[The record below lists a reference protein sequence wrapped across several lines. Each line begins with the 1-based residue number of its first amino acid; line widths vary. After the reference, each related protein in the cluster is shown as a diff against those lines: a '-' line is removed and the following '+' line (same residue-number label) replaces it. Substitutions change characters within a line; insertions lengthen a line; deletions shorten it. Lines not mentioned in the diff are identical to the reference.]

1 MLSNNKFN
9 LKKAKELDEKD
20 ILSSYR
26 NQFFFP
32 KKNKKNVLYFAGN
45 SLGLQPRDV
54 SKYIQNELDDWA
66 NLGVEGHFLASNPWL
81 TYHKILT
88 DQSAEIVGAKKNEVV
103 VMNALT
109 TNIHLLLMSFYR
121 PTKKKYKILCEAN
134 AFPSD
139 LYALQSQVELHGY
152 SFEEAIILI
161 DSDEN
166 GVVDHDNLYKMI
178 YDLGE
183 ELALVFIGGVNYYTG
198 QVFNMKEITKIGHEV
213 GALVGFDLAHA
224 AGNISLSLHKWKV
237 DFATWCSYKY
247 LNSGPGNVS
256 GVFVHQNQ
264 SKKKPFRLS
273 GWWGSSE
280 KNRFF
285 YDPKKRFQVLD
296 GAEGWQLSNAPVLSM
311 ACHKASL
318 DVFTKAGFS
327 NLLEKSSLL
336 TFYLEQVFLDF
347 NKYSDDIQ
355 FSIITPKKPIKPG
368 CQLSISVN
376 HSGKKIYDYLKE
388 NGVIV
393 DWREP
398 NVIRFAPVPLYNSF
412 EDIYKLSKILL
423 NAIKR

>member
-1 MLSNNKFN
+1 MINKSKFS
-9 LKKAKELDEKD
+9 LEKARQLDKKD
-20 ILSSYR
+20 ILSSFR
-26 NQFFFP
+26 NEFFFP
-32 KKNKKNVLYFAGN
+32 KKNNKNLLYFSGN
-45 SLGLQPRDV
+45 SLGLQPKIV
-54 SKYIQNELDDWA
+54 SKYIQSELDDWA
-66 NLGVEGHFLASNPWL
+66 NLGVEGHFLAKNPWL

-88 DQSAEIVGAKKNEVV
+88 NQSAELVGAKKNEVV

-121 PTKKKYKILCEAN
+121 PTKRKYKILCEAN

-152 SFEEAIILI
+152 SFDEAVVLI
-161 DSDEN
+161 ETDKN
-166 GVVDHDNLYKMI
+166 GVVSHDNLYKMI
-178 YDLGE
+178 YDLGD
-183 ELALVFIGGVNYYTG
+183 ELALVFLGGVNYYSG
-198 QVFNMKEITKIGHEV
+198 QVFDMKEITRVGHEV
-213 GALVGFDLAHA
+213 GAVVGFDLAHA
-224 AGNISLSLHKWKV
+224 TGNISLSLHKWQV

-280 KNRFF
+280 KNRFV
-285 YDPKKRFQVLD
+285 YDTKKRFQVQD
-296 GAEGWQLSNAPVLSM
+296 GAEGWQLSNAPVLGM
-311 ACHKASL
+311 ASHKASL
-318 DVFTKAGFS
+318 DIFSKAGFS
-327 NLLEKSSLL
+327 NLIEKSKLL
-336 TFYLEQVFLDF
+336 TSCLEEVFLDF
-347 NKYSDDIQ
+347 NKLSNDIQ
-355 FSIITPKKPIKPG
+355 LSIITPKKPINPG

-376 HSGKKIYDYLKE
+376 HSGKKIYNYLKE

-423 NAIKR
+423 NAI

>member
-1 MLSNNKFN
+1 MINKSKFS
-9 LKKAKELDEKD
+9 LEKARQLDKQD
-20 ILSSYR
+20 ILSSFR
-26 NQFFFP
+26 NEFFFP
-32 KKNKKNVLYFAGN
+32 KKNNKNLLYFSGN
-45 SLGLQPRDV
+45 SLGLQPKIV
-54 SKYIQNELDDWA
+54 SKYIQSELDDWA
-66 NLGVEGHFLASNPWL
+66 NLGVEGHFLAKNPWL

-88 DQSAEIVGAKKNEVV
+88 NQSAELVGAKKNEVV

-121 PTKKKYKILCEAN
+121 PTKRKYKILCEAN

-152 SFEEAIILI
+152 SFDEAVVLI
-161 DSDEN
+161 ETDKN
-166 GVVDHDNLYKMI
+166 GVVSHDNLYKMI
-178 YDLGE
+178 YDLGD
-183 ELALVFIGGVNYYTG
+183 ELALVFLGGVNYYSG
-198 QVFNMKEITKIGHEV
+198 QVFDMKEITRVGHEV
-213 GALVGFDLAHA
+213 GAVVGFDLAHA
-224 AGNISLSLHKWKV
+224 TGNISLSLHKWQV

-280 KNRFF
+280 KNRFV
-285 YDPKKRFQVLD
+285 YDTKKRFQVQD
-296 GAEGWQLSNAPVLSM
+296 GAEGWQLSNAPVLGM
-311 ACHKASL
+311 ASHKASL
-318 DVFTKAGFS
+318 DIFSKAGFS
-327 NLLEKSSLL
+327 NLIEKSKLL
-336 TFYLEQVFLDF
+336 TSCLEEVFLDF
-347 NKYSDDIQ
+347 NKLSNDIQ
-355 FSIITPKKPIKPG
+355 LSIITPKKPINPG

-376 HSGKKIYDYLKE
+376 HSGKKIYNYLKE

-423 NAIKR
+423 NAI

>member
-1 MLSNNKFN
+1 MINKSKFS
-9 LKKAKELDEKD
+9 LEKARQLDKQD
-20 ILSSYR
+20 ILSSFR
-26 NQFFFP
+26 NEFFFP
-32 KKNKKNVLYFAGN
+32 KKNNKNLLYFSGN
-45 SLGLQPRDV
+45 SLGLQPKIV
-54 SKYIQNELDDWA
+54 SKYIQSELDDWA
-66 NLGVEGHFLASNPWL
+66 NLGVEGHFLAKNPWL

-88 DQSAEIVGAKKNEVV
+88 NQSAELVGAKKNEVV

-121 PTKKKYKILCEAN
+121 PTKRKYKILCEAN

-152 SFEEAIILI
+152 SFDEAVVLI
-161 DSDEN
+161 ETDKN
-166 GVVDHDNLYKMI
+166 GVVSHDNLYKMI
-178 YDLGE
+178 YDLGD
-183 ELALVFIGGVNYYTG
+183 ELALVFLGGVNYYSG
-198 QVFNMKEITKIGHEV
+198 QVFDMKEITRVGHEV
-213 GALVGFDLAHA
+213 GAVVGFDLAHA
-224 AGNISLSLHKWKV
+224 AGNISLSLHKWQV

-280 KNRFF
+280 KNRFV
-285 YDPKKRFQVLD
+285 YDTKKRFQVQN
-296 GAEGWQLSNAPVLSM
+296 GAEGWQLSNAPVLGM
-311 ACHKASL
+311 ASHKASL
-318 DVFTKAGFS
+318 DIFSKAGFS
-327 NLLEKSSLL
+327 NLIEKSKLL
-336 TFYLEQVFLDF
+336 TSCLEEVFLDF
-347 NKYSDDIQ
+347 NKLSNDIQ
-355 FSIITPKKPIKPG
+355 LSIITPKKPIDPG

-376 HSGKKIYDYLKE
+376 HSGKKIYNYLKE

-423 NAIKR
+423 NAI

>member
-1 MLSNNKFN
+1 MINKRKFN
-9 LKKAKELDEKD
+9 LEKARELDKQD
-20 ILSSYR
+20 ILSSFR
-26 NQFFFP
+26 NEFFFP
-32 KKNKKNVLYFAGN
+32 KKNNKNLLYFSGN
-45 SLGLQPRDV
+45 SLGLQPKIV
-54 SKYIQNELDDWA
+54 SKYIQSELDDWA
-66 NLGVEGHFLASNPWL
+66 NLGVEGHFLAKNPWL

-88 DQSAEIVGAKKNEVV
+88 DQSAKLVGAKKNEVV

-121 PTKKKYKILCEAN
+121 PTKRKYKILCEAN

-152 SFEEAIILI
+152 SFDEAVVLI
-161 DSDEN
+161 ETDKN
-166 GVVDHDNLYKMI
+166 GVVSHDNLYKMI
-178 YDLGE
+178 YDLGD
-183 ELALVFIGGVNYYTG
+183 ELALVFLGGVNYYSG
-198 QVFNMKEITKIGHEV
+198 QVFDMKEITRVGHEV
-213 GALVGFDLAHA
+213 GAVVGFDLAHA
-224 AGNISLSLHKWKV
+224 TGNISLSLHKWQV

-280 KNRFF
+280 KNRFV
-285 YDPKKRFQVLD
+285 YDTKKRFQVQD
-296 GAEGWQLSNAPVLSM
+296 GAEGWQLSNAPVLGM
-311 ACHKASL
+311 ASHKASL
-318 DVFTKAGFS
+318 DIFSKAGFS
-327 NLLEKSSLL
+327 NLIEKSKLL
-336 TFYLEQVFLDF
+336 TSCLEEVFLDF
-347 NKYSDDIQ
+347 NKLSNDIQ
-355 FSIITPKKPIKPG
+355 LSIITPKKPINPG

-376 HSGKKIYDYLKE
+376 HSGKKIYNYLKE

-423 NAIKR
+423 NAI

>member
-1 MLSNNKFN
+1 MINKSKFS
-9 LKKAKELDEKD
+9 LEKARQLDKQD
-20 ILSSYR
+20 ILSSFR
-26 NQFFFP
+26 NEFFFP
-32 KKNKKNVLYFAGN
+32 KKNNKNLLYFSGN
-45 SLGLQPRDV
+45 SLGLQPKIV

-66 NLGVEGHFLASNPWL
+66 NLGVEGHFLAKNPWL

-88 DQSAEIVGAKKNEVV
+88 NQSAELVGAKKNEVV

-121 PTKKKYKILCEAN
+121 PTKRKYKILCEAN

-152 SFEEAIILI
+152 SFDEAVVLI
-161 DSDEN
+161 ETDKN
-166 GVVDHDNLYKMI
+166 GVVSHDNLYKMI
-178 YDLGE
+178 YDLGD
-183 ELALVFIGGVNYYTG
+183 ELALVFLGGVNYYSG
-198 QVFNMKEITKIGHEV
+198 QVFDMKEITRVGHEV
-213 GALVGFDLAHA
+213 GAVVGFDLAHA
-224 AGNISLSLHKWKV
+224 TGNISLSLHKWQV

-280 KNRFF
+280 KNRFV
-285 YDPKKRFQVLD
+285 YDTKKRFQVQD
-296 GAEGWQLSNAPVLSM
+296 GAEGWQLSNAPVLGM
-311 ACHKASL
+311 ASHKASL
-318 DVFTKAGFS
+318 DIFSKAGFS
-327 NLLEKSSLL
+327 NLIEKSKLL
-336 TFYLEQVFLDF
+336 TSCLEEVFLDF
-347 NKYSDDIQ
+347 NKLSNDIQ
-355 FSIITPKKPIKPG
+355 LSIITPKKPINPG

-376 HSGKKIYDYLKE
+376 HSGKKIYNYLKE

-423 NAIKR
+423 NAI

>member
-1 MLSNNKFN
+1 MINKSKFS
-9 LKKAKELDEKD
+9 LEKARQLDKQD
-20 ILSSYR
+20 ILSSFR
-26 NQFFFP
+26 NEFFFP
-32 KKNKKNVLYFAGN
+32 KKNNKNLLYFSGN
-45 SLGLQPRDV
+45 SLGLQPKIV
-54 SKYIQNELDDWA
+54 SKYIQSELDDWA
-66 NLGVEGHFLASNPWL
+66 NLGVEGHFLAKNPWL

-88 DQSAEIVGAKKNEVV
+88 NQSAELVGAKKNEVV

-121 PTKKKYKILCEAN
+121 PTKRKYKILCEAN

-152 SFEEAIILI
+152 SFDEAVVLI
-161 DSDEN
+161 ETDKN
-166 GVVDHDNLYKMI
+166 GVVSHDNLYKMI
-178 YDLGE
+178 YDLGD
-183 ELALVFIGGVNYYTG
+183 ELALVFLGGVNYYSG
-198 QVFNMKEITKIGHEV
+198 QVFDMKEITRAGHEV
-213 GALVGFDLAHA
+213 GAVVGFDLAHA
-224 AGNISLSLHKWKV
+224 TGNISLSLHKWQV

-280 KNRFF
+280 KNRFV
-285 YDPKKRFQVLD
+285 YDTKKRFQVQD
-296 GAEGWQLSNAPVLSM
+296 GAEGWQLSNAPVLGM
-311 ACHKASL
+311 ASHKASL
-318 DVFTKAGFS
+318 DIFSKAGFS
-327 NLLEKSSLL
+327 NLIEKSKLL
-336 TFYLEQVFLDF
+336 TSCLEEVFLDF
-347 NKYSDDIQ
+347 NKLSNDIQ
-355 FSIITPKKPIKPG
+355 LSIITPKKPINPG

-376 HSGKKIYDYLKE
+376 HSGKKIYNYLKE

-423 NAIKR
+423 NAI

>member
-1 MLSNNKFN
+1 MINKSKFS
-9 LKKAKELDEKD
+9 LEKARKLDKQD
-20 ILSSYR
+20 ILSSFR
-26 NQFFFP
+26 NEFFFP
-32 KKNKKNVLYFAGN
+32 KKNNKNLLYFSGN
-45 SLGLQPRDV
+45 SLGLQPKIV

-66 NLGVEGHFLASNPWL
+66 NLGVEGHFLAKNPWL

-88 DQSAEIVGAKKNEVV
+88 NQSAELVGAKKNEVV

-121 PTKKKYKILCEAN
+121 PTKRKYKILCEAN

-152 SFEEAIILI
+152 SFDEAVVLI
-161 DSDEN
+161 ETDKN
-166 GVVDHDNLYKMI
+166 GVVSHDNLYKMI
-178 YDLGE
+178 YDLGD
-183 ELALVFIGGVNYYTG
+183 ELALVFLGGVNYYSG
-198 QVFNMKEITKIGHEV
+198 QVFDMKEITRVGHEV
-213 GALVGFDLAHA
+213 GAVVGFDLAHA
-224 AGNISLSLHKWKV
+224 TGNISLSLHKWQV

-280 KNRFF
+280 KNRFV
-285 YDPKKRFQVLD
+285 YDTKKRFQVQD
-296 GAEGWQLSNAPVLSM
+296 GAEGWQLSNAPVLGM
-311 ACHKASL
+311 ASHKASL
-318 DVFTKAGFS
+318 DIFSKAGFS
-327 NLLEKSSLL
+327 NLIEKSKLL
-336 TFYLEQVFLDF
+336 TSCLEEVFLDF
-347 NKYSDDIQ
+347 NKLSNDIQ
-355 FSIITPKKPIKPG
+355 LSIITPKKPINPG

-376 HSGKKIYDYLKE
+376 HSGKKIYNYLKE

-423 NAIKR
+423 NAI

>member
-1 MLSNNKFN
+1 MINKSKFS
-9 LKKAKELDEKD
+9 LEKARQLDKQD
-20 ILSSYR
+20 ILSSFR
-26 NQFFFP
+26 NDFFFP
-32 KKNKKNVLYFAGN
+32 KKNNKNLLYFSGN
-45 SLGLQPRDV
+45 SLGLQPKIV
-54 SKYIQNELDDWA
+54 SKYIQSELDDWA
-66 NLGVEGHFLASNPWL
+66 NLGVEGHFLAKNPWL

-88 DQSAEIVGAKKNEVV
+88 NQSAELVGAKKNEVV

-121 PTKKKYKILCEAN
+121 PTKRKYKILCEAN

-152 SFEEAIILI
+152 SFDEAVILI
-161 DSDEN
+161 ETDKN
-166 GVVDHDNLYKMI
+166 GVVSHDNLYKMI
-178 YDLGE
+178 YDLGD
-183 ELALVFIGGVNYYTG
+183 ELALVFLGGVNYYSG
-198 QVFNMKEITKIGHEV
+198 QVFDMKEITRVGHEV
-213 GALVGFDLAHA
+213 GAVVGFDLAHA
-224 AGNISLSLHKWKV
+224 AGNISLSLHKWQV

-280 KNRFF
+280 KNRFV
-285 YDPKKRFQVLD
+285 YDTKKRFQVQD
-296 GAEGWQLSNAPVLSM
+296 GAEGWQLSNAPVLGM
-311 ACHKASL
+311 ASHKASL
-318 DVFTKAGFS
+318 DIFSKAGFS
-327 NLLEKSSLL
+327 NLIEKSKLL
-336 TFYLEQVFLDF
+336 TSCLEEVFLDF
-347 NKYSDDIQ
+347 NKLSNDIQ
-355 FSIITPKKPIKPG
+355 LSIITPKKPINPG

-376 HSGKKIYDYLKE
+376 HSGKKIYNYLKE

-423 NAIKR
+423 NAI

>member
-1 MLSNNKFN
+1 MINKSKFS
-9 LKKAKELDEKD
+9 LEKARQLDKQD
-20 ILSSYR
+20 ILSSFR
-26 NQFFFP
+26 NEFFFP
-32 KKNKKNVLYFAGN
+32 KKNNKNLLYFSGN
-45 SLGLQPRDV
+45 SLGLQPKIV
-54 SKYIQNELDDWA
+54 SKYIQSELDDWA
-66 NLGVEGHFLASNPWL
+66 NLGVEGHFLAKNPWL

-88 DQSAEIVGAKKNEVV
+88 NQSAELVGAKKNEVV

-121 PTKKKYKILCEAN
+121 PTKRKYKILCEAN

-152 SFEEAIILI
+152 SFDEAVVLI
-161 DSDEN
+161 ETDKN
-166 GVVDHDNLYKMI
+166 GVVSHDNLYKMI
-178 YDLGE
+178 YDLGD
-183 ELALVFIGGVNYYTG
+183 ELALVFLGGVNYYSG
-198 QVFNMKEITKIGHEV
+198 QVFDMKEITRVGHEV
-213 GALVGFDLAHA
+213 GAVVGFDLAHA
-224 AGNISLSLHKWKV
+224 AGNISLSLHKWQV

-280 KNRFF
+280 KNRFV
-285 YDPKKRFQVLD
+285 YDTKKRFQVQD
-296 GAEGWQLSNAPVLSM
+296 GAEGWQLSNAPVLGM
-311 ACHKASL
+311 ASHKASL
-318 DVFTKAGFS
+318 DIFSKAGFS
-327 NLLEKSSLL
+327 NLIEKSKLL
-336 TFYLEQVFLDF
+336 TSCLEEVFLDF
-347 NKYSDDIQ
+347 NKLSNDIQ
-355 FSIITPKKPIKPG
+355 LSIITPKKPINPG

-376 HSGKKIYDYLKE
+376 HSGKKIYNYLKE

-423 NAIKR
+423 NAI

>member
-1 MLSNNKFN
+1 MINKSKFS
-9 LKKAKELDEKD
+9 LEKARQLDKKD
-20 ILSSYR
+20 ILSSFR
-26 NQFFFP
+26 NEFFFP
-32 KKNKKNVLYFAGN
+32 KKNNKNLLYFSGN
-45 SLGLQPRDV
+45 SLGLQPKIV

-66 NLGVEGHFLASNPWL
+66 NLGVEGHFLAKNPWL

-88 DQSAEIVGAKKNEVV
+88 NQSAELVGAKKNEVV

-121 PTKKKYKILCEAN
+121 PTKRKYKILCEAN

-152 SFEEAIILI
+152 SFDEAVVLI
-161 DSDEN
+161 ETDKN
-166 GVVDHDNLYKMI
+166 GVVSHDNLYKMI
-178 YDLGE
+178 YDLGD
-183 ELALVFIGGVNYYTG
+183 ELALVFLGGVNYYSG
-198 QVFNMKEITKIGHEV
+198 QVFDMKEITRVGHEV
-213 GALVGFDLAHA
+213 GAVVGFDLAHA
-224 AGNISLSLHKWKV
+224 TGNISLSLHKWQV

-280 KNRFF
+280 KNRFV
-285 YDPKKRFQVLD
+285 YDTKKRFQVQD
-296 GAEGWQLSNAPVLSM
+296 GAEGWQLSNAPVLGM
-311 ACHKASL
+311 ASHKASL
-318 DVFTKAGFS
+318 DIFSKAGFS
-327 NLLEKSSLL
+327 NLIEKSKLL
-336 TFYLEQVFLDF
+336 TSCLEEVFLDF
-347 NKYSDDIQ
+347 NKLSNDIQ
-355 FSIITPKKPIKPG
+355 LSIITPKKPINPG

-376 HSGKKIYDYLKE
+376 HSGKKIYNYLKE

-423 NAIKR
+423 NAI

>member
-1 MLSNNKFN
+1 MINKSKFS
-9 LKKAKELDEKD
+9 LEKARQLDKQD
-20 ILSSYR
+20 ILSSFR
-26 NQFFFP
+26 NEFFFP
-32 KKNKKNVLYFAGN
+32 KKNNKNLLYFSGN
-45 SLGLQPRDV
+45 SLGLQPKIV

-66 NLGVEGHFLASNPWL
+66 NLGVEGHFLAKNPWL

-88 DQSAEIVGAKKNEVV
+88 NQSAELVGAKINEVV

-121 PTKKKYKILCEAN
+121 PTKRKYKILCEAN

-152 SFEEAIILI
+152 SFDEAVVLI
-161 DSDEN
+161 ETDKN
-166 GVVDHDNLYKMI
+166 GVVSHDNLYKMI
-178 YDLGE
+178 YDLGD
-183 ELALVFIGGVNYYTG
+183 ELALVFLGGVNYYSG
-198 QVFNMKEITKIGHEV
+198 QVFDMKEITRVGHEV
-213 GALVGFDLAHA
+213 GAVVGFDLAHA
-224 AGNISLSLHKWKV
+224 TGNISLSLHKWQV

-280 KNRFF
+280 KNRFV
-285 YDPKKRFQVLD
+285 YDTKKRFQVQD
-296 GAEGWQLSNAPVLSM
+296 GAEGWQLSNAPVLGM
-311 ACHKASL
+311 ASHKASL
-318 DVFTKAGFS
+318 DIFSKAGFS
-327 NLLEKSSLL
+327 NLIEKSKLL
-336 TFYLEQVFLDF
+336 TSCLEEVFLDF
-347 NKYSDDIQ
+347 NKLSNDIQ
-355 FSIITPKKPIKPG
+355 LSIITPKKPINPG

-376 HSGKKIYDYLKE
+376 HSGKKIYNYLKE

-423 NAIKR
+423 NAI

>member
-1 MLSNNKFN
+1 MINKSKFS
-9 LKKAKELDEKD
+9 LEKARQLDKQD
-20 ILSSYR
+20 ILSSFR
-26 NQFFFP
+26 NEFFFP
-32 KKNKKNVLYFAGN
+32 KKNNKNLLYFSGN
-45 SLGLQPRDV
+45 SLGLQPKIV
-54 SKYIQNELDDWA
+54 SKYIQSELDDWA
-66 NLGVEGHFLASNPWL
+66 NLGVEGHFLAKNPWL

-88 DQSAEIVGAKKNEVV
+88 NQSAELVGAKKNEVV

-121 PTKKKYKILCEAN
+121 PTKRKYKILCEAN

-152 SFEEAIILI
+152 SFDEAVVLI
-161 DSDEN
+161 ETDKN
-166 GVVDHDNLYKMI
+166 GVVSHDNLYKMI
-178 YDLGE
+178 YDLGD
-183 ELALVFIGGVNYYTG
+183 ELALVFLGGVNYYSG
-198 QVFNMKEITKIGHEV
+198 QVFDMKEITRVGHEV
-213 GALVGFDLAHA
+213 GAFVGFDLAHA
-224 AGNISLSLHKWKV
+224 AGNISLSLHKWQV

-280 KNRFF
+280 KNRFV
-285 YDPKKRFQVLD
+285 YDTKKRFQVQD
-296 GAEGWQLSNAPVLSM
+296 GAEGWQLSNAPVLGM
-311 ACHKASL
+311 ASHKASL
-318 DVFTKAGFS
+318 DIFSKAGFS
-327 NLLEKSSLL
+327 NLIEKSKLL
-336 TFYLEQVFLDF
+336 TSCLEEVFLDF
-347 NKYSDDIQ
+347 NKLSNDIQ
-355 FSIITPKKPIKPG
+355 LSIITPKKPIDPG

-376 HSGKKIYDYLKE
+376 HSGKKIYNYLKE

-423 NAIKR
+423 NAI